1 VRARSTSWPSR
12 FQYFDL
18 TGRIVLE
25 TERLTL
31 LNGQFVLRELLHQG
45 RGEICQLQHALHVTG
60 AEAER
65 VANLRGGFALLC
77 QRTETW

>member
-1 VRARSTSWPSR
+1 MCGRVRPAGLHV
-12 FQYFDL
+12 FEYLDL

-45 RGEICQLQHALHVTG
+45 RG
-60 AEAER
+60 
-65 VANLRGGFALLC
+65 
-77 QRTETW
+77 